1 MTSQAAASVRP
12 IDEGRLGVLY
22 GLLAYGTWGVAP
34 LFWRALDEVPAIDI
48 LGHRVLWALPFL
60 LPLLAWRRRLPEL
73 RGLARPRLLTTFG
86 VSGLLLCANW
96 FIFLYSIH
104 SEQTLQASLGYFINP
119 ILNVV
124 LGMVF
129 LGERLR
135 PAQWTAVGLATVAV
149 IVMTIDAG
157 TLPWLSLLL
166 AASFGLY
173 GLVRKTA
180 PADALLGSNLEM
192 LLLLPVAALFL
203 TQRWSAGAGEVW
215 TSQPSTAPLLL
226 ASGALTAFPLLW
238 FSNSARRVSL
248 TTLGFLQYLAPTG
261 QFALAVW
268 VFREPFRPLQL
279 AGFAVIWTA
288 LATFTWDARS
298 TARRNRALRAARV
311 PAAQ

>member
-1 MTSQAAASVRP
+1 MATTVLRQG
-12 IDEGRLGVLY
+12 DEGRVGVLY

-34 LFWRALDEVPAIDI
+34 LFWRALDAVPAIDI
-48 LGHRVLWALPFL
+48 LGHRVVWGLLFFL
-60 LPLLAWRRRLPEL
+60 LLLAWRRRLREL
-73 RGLARPRLLTTFG
+73 RRLASPRLIATFG
-86 VSGLLLCANW
+86 ASGLLLGANW
-96 FIFLYSIH
+96 FLFLYSIH
-104 SEQTLQASLGYFINP
+104 SGQTLQASLGYFINP
-119 ILNVV
+119 ILNVL

-135 PAQWTAVGLATVAV
+135 PAQWAAVSLATVAV
-149 IVMTIDAG
+149 VVMTVEAG
-157 TLPWLSLLL
+157 ALPWLSLLL

-192 LLLLPVAALFL
+192 LLLLPAAALFL
-203 TQRWSAGAGEVW
+203 GYRWSSGAGEVW
-215 TSQPSTAPLLL
+215 NAQSSTAALLF

-238 FSNSARRVSL
+238 FSNAARRVSL

-268 VFREPFRPLQL
+268 VFHEPFRPLQL
-279 AGFAVIWTA
+279 AGFAIIWTA

-298 TARRNRALRAARV
+298 TARRNRALRR
-311 PAAQ
+311 AQAVGAS